1 MELLL
6 PMATAA
12 FQTLAPVRLSRPPKL
27 DAQGRPLK
35 IHSCYAYAATR
46 EVVQRLWP
54 KFHTSEAAER

>member
-35 IHSCYAYAATR
+35 IDSCYAYAATR

-54 KFHTSEAAER
+54 KFHKSEAAER